1 MPLSERDSGVFEVR
15 SWSFGVQISPVRS
28 SRRPHTHTHT
38 HRALSANPFF
48 ALSRQGKCPVTRHHG
63 LWLPARGGAFPLSLL
78 LPLPL
83 SPLMKPER
91 RKETAHARLDSNRG
105 DGSPYPSLRDDLG
118 KIYSGNLAPSTDSAR
133 YLSASSR
140 RPGGASEGARSIYP
154 LPCPGCCSCPS
165 FDRSPP
171 PSKRSSEKIHR
182 CTRPWAFCLATTTT
196 TCLPVP
202 FSFFCFNISR
212 FLESITPPPPSPP
225 STPLVYP
232 FHSLGVSWIGLWS
245 GHAVP
250 TPCWLL
256 LLGQGTARFARLAF
270 CWTTTP
276 SRPGWTRTCCRQS
289 HGR

>member
-1 MPLSERDSGVFEVR
+1 
-15 SWSFGVQISPVRS
+15 
-28 SRRPHTHTHT
+28 
-38 HRALSANPFF
+38 
-48 ALSRQGKCPVTRHHG
+48 
-63 LWLPARGGAFPLSLL
+63 
-78 LPLPL
+78 
-83 SPLMKPER
+83 MKPER

-212 FLESITPPPPSPP
+212 FLESITPPPPFP
-225 STPLVYP
+225 P
-232 FHSLGVSWIGLWS
+232 FHPPRLSFPFSRRLLDRSLVWARCAHTLLAAAVGSRHRPFCAAGFLLDDHSQSPRMDEDVLPAEPWPVNEVCRCRAPLSAVLGIMETDGYRFWS
-245 GHAVP
+245 
-250 TPCWLL
+250 
-256 LLGQGTARFARLAF
+256 RLS
-270 CWTTTP
+270 TRP
-276 SRPGWTRTCCRQS
+276 SSAWS
-289 HGR
+289 